1 MRSKASPLGLLV
13 LAAALFALAVA
24 ASPARAEFGIAKW
37 ESPTCK
43 TDESEVGLG
52 NWEANGDPCLASDE
66 ASRFY
71 TQAAGHPN
79 FGITAFLMNQTG
91 GFPDLPDGFLKETR
105 IELPEGLGVN
115 PEATEPCTVQ
125 LLSEV
130 IATEPIVLTKCALT
144 ESQVGWNYF
153 TTISP
158 GPPPA
163 TLPPEGFEFTLKTP
177 VYNVETPNNPGS
189 PYYGASSL
197 AGFNVTG
204 EPTFLVGDLDPK
216 DQHISFTTRDL
227 ESPLEGG
234 PPIIGSRLVFE
245 GQTGTGYVTL
255 PSVCGAP
262 QTTIFKAFSHPP
274 GPELE
279 RSEAFETPYFGTG
292 CEKVPFDPTID
303 VSVNSAT
310 DSPEPVTVDLGI
322 PFNPDPEG
330 ITNSQLLRAK
340 VTLPEGMGIN
350 PSTANGLQ
358 ACTDA
363 QFAKGT
369 NDPIACPA
377 ASEIGTTEV
386 QTPSLPPDSLDGK
399 VYVGQPLSDD
409 PSSGNQ
415 FRIFIHVRSERFGVN
430 VRLVGNVFPNLQTGQ
445 LTAVVDN
452 NPQAPFTSFKVHI
465 DGGPTGALTTPDTCG
480 PHTTTA
486 TFTPWSKT
494 ADVTEQS
501 KFTLTE
507 APGGGPCP
515 ATLAGRAFNPG
526 YAAGTRQS
534 KAGAFSPFD
543 FELDRADGE
552 QELRR
557 IDVNL
562 PPGMVARL
570 RGLEYCPEGNIAT
583 AEAATG
589 KSATANPPCP
599 DKSFLGTSTI
609 HAGSG
614 PAPFEA
620 LGNVYLA
627 GPYKGAPVSMVF
639 ATPAVAGPFDL
650 GNVVV
655 RVALNIDPET
665 AEIHA
670 VSDTIPYIFGGVKL
684 DIRSIDVS
692 LYRPHFTVNPT
703 TCRRPFHI
711 RSDIFGGGANPND
724 PAAWFKSM
732 QASRVQTTNCRS
744 LRFKPKFYAR
754 IFGGKN
760 QMKRTRNPKFR
771 AILDARKG
779 DANVR
784 RAAFILPHATILDQS
799 HIRTI
804 CTRVQLAASNCPR
817 ASIYGH
823 ARATSSL
830 LDGRLKGPVYLTSS
844 DNVLPDLLADLH
856 GQVNIRLRG
865 VISSEHSRL
874 KTVFEKTPDVA
885 LDKFILTMKGGN
897 RGLLINSRNLC
908 SRQTTG
914 FLNLRAQNS
923 RLMKTNNLRL
933 NIPACRK

>member
-24 ASPARAEFGIAKW
+24 ASPAKAAFGIERWEALTCSENADTPPLGETIVGPPPLAQAPGQCTNETEAKW
-37 ESPTCK
+37 
-43 TDESEVGLG
+43 
-52 NWEANGDPCLASDE
+52 
-66 ASRFY
+66 F
-71 TQAAGHPN
+71 TQAAGHPVW
-79 FGITAFLMNQTG
+79 GITDFTLNTLPPGTG
-91 GFPDLPDGFLKETR
+91 EGFPEGFVKD
-105 IELPEGLGVN
+105 IVVDLPEGLGVN
-115 PEATEPCTVQ
+115 PEAAPKCTVEQ
-125 LLSEV
+125 VETNP
-130 IATEPIVLTKCALT
+130 IAECPTAIVGT
-144 ESQVGWNYF
+144 NYF
-153 TTISP
+153 TVSASPAGPACEPP
-158 GPPPA
+158 GPPGCLQA
-163 TLPPEGFEFTLKTP
+163 RVAVP
-177 VYNVETPNNPGS
+177 V
-189 PYYGASSL
+189 
-197 AGFNVTG
+197 FNVVPFDGAPSMVAFPTTTG
-204 EPTFLVGDLDPK
+204 TTFIVGSLDPV
-216 DQHISFTTRDL
+216 DQHVIFTISDVHA
-227 ESPLEGG
+227 PPAG
-234 PPIIGSRLVFE
+234 PPVVGSRLVFSGAGGTFGDGTYLTMPSNCAG
-245 GQTGTGYVTL
+245 GQTSILNVDQHADPGNFDEA
-255 PSVCGAP
+255 SF
-262 QTTIFKAFSHPP
+262 TTAV
-274 GPELE
+274 G
-279 RSEAFETPYFGTG
+279 GDG
-292 CEKVPFDPTID
+292 CELVPFEPTID
-303 VSVNSAT
+303 VTVDSAT
-310 DSPEPVTVDLGI
+310 DSPEPATVDVQL
-322 PFNPDPEG
+322 PFDAKEP
-330 ITNSQLLRAK
+330 IANSHLLTAK
-340 VTLPEGMGIN
+340 VTLPEGAGLN
-350 PSTANGLQ
+350 PSVANGLA

-415 FRIFIHVRSERFGVN
+415 FRIFIHVMSERFGVN

-552 QELRR
+552 QELRQV
-557 IDVNL
+557 DVNL

-570 RGLEYCPEGNIAT
+570 RGLEYCPEGNIAA

-692 LYRPHFTVNPT
+692 LHRPHFTVNPT
-703 TCRRPFHI
+703 TCRRPFQI

-784 RAAFILPHATILDQS
+784 RAAFILPRATILDQS

-804 CTRVQLAASNCPR
+804 CTRVQLAASNCPK

-844 DNVLPDLLADLH
+844 DNVLPDLLADLR

-865 VISSEHSRL
+865 VISSAHRRL

-885 LDKFILTMKGGN
+885 VDKFILTMKGGN
-897 RGLLINSRNLC
+897 RGLLVNSRNLC
-908 SRQTTG
+908 SGQTTG